1 MMQRFT
7 QLYRELDATTR
18 TTDKVAALVDYFR
31 TAEPADAA
39 WALALL
45 MGNKIPRTVNS
56 RQLRTW
62 LVEVTQLPEWL
73 INECYDAVGD
83 LSETIALLLPVPTET
98 ADMPLASIVN
108 ERIVA
113 LRGLPDEEQRA
124 LVLKTWSE
132 LAATERFLWHKL
144 LLGNFRIGVARTLV
158 ARALAVVAGIA
169 AEVMAHR
176 VMGRWQPTAADYQ
189 SLLSGEGRVDPG
201 QPYPFF
207 LAYALENPPET
218 LGPIDE
224 WQLEWKW
231 DGIRAQLIR
240 RAGETLLWTR
250 GEELV
255 TDRYPEIAA
264 IGDALPDG
272 TVLDGEVL
280 AWRGDD
286 PLPFGVLQQRIG
298 RKSVGAKLLHT
309 APVVFMAYDVLEI
322 GGIDLRPLPLSERR
336 EKLQLLAPS
345 PESNVSIPINDAR
358 ERVGVRAT
366 DFARDATANKETPA
380 LTPALSRNE
389 SNEIENS
396 LSGEGAT
403 DADASLRGAAN
414 RVEEISPIP
423 AALRLSPLVTANS
436 WDEVTQLRHA
446 ARDNLTEGLMLKKK
460 SAPYGV
466 GRTRGD
472 WWKWKSTPL
481 TIDAVLVYAQQ
492 GHGRR
497 ASLFTD
503 YTFAVWNEGELAP
516 IAKAY
521 SGLTDAEIREVDRF
535 IRAHTIDRYGP
546 VRTVEPLLVFE
557 LHFEGVQ
564 LSSRHRAGL
573 AVRFPR
579 IARWRTDKLPKDAD
593 TLETLRTL
601 AEQQANRANS
611 APELPPELLEPAK
624 KPRATKNTMKKKSK
638 HDPRQGL
645 LFE

>member
-1 MMQRFT
+1 MNPWALDTSLPFFLLTSSSFILSLQRFT

-18 TTDKVAALVDYFR
+18 TNDKVAALVDYFR
-31 TAEPADAA
+31 AAEPADAA
-39 WALALL
+39 WAIALL

-56 RQLRTW
+56 RQLRGW
-62 LVEVTQLPEWL
+62 LVEITQLPEWL
-73 INECYDAVGD
+73 IDECYDAVGD
-83 LSETIALLLPVPTET
+83 LSETIALLLPAATGT
-98 ADMPLASIVN
+98 TDLPLAMIVE

-124 LVLKTWSE
+124 LVLRTWSE
-132 LAATERFLWHKL
+132 LEVTERFLWHKL

-158 ARALAVVAGIA
+158 ARALAQVAGIA

-176 VMGRWQPTAADYQ
+176 LMGHWQPTPADYQ
-189 SLLSGEGRVDPG
+189 SLLSGEGRHDPG

-207 LAYALENPPET
+207 LAYALEVEPAT
-218 LGPIDE
+218 LGPIEE

-240 RAGETLLWTR
+240 RASQTLLWTR

-280 AWRGDD
+280 AWRGDE
-286 PLPFGVLQQRIG
+286 PLPFGILQQRIG

-309 APVVFMAYDVLEI
+309 APVVFMAYDVLELS
-322 GGIDLRPLPLSERR
+322 GEDLRPLPLSERR
-336 EKLQLLAPS
+336 VKL
-345 PESNVSIPINDAR
+345 ESL
-358 ERVGVRAT
+358 VRQT
-366 DFARDATANKETPA
+366 F
-380 LTPALSRNE
+380 LSD
-389 SNEIENS
+389 NS
-396 LSGEGAT
+396 QEA
-403 DADASLRGAAN
+403 AAN
-414 RVEEISPIP
+414 EENAPLRVAAKREEDISSSSSPIPNPESPIP
-423 AALRLSPLVTANS
+423 AAFRISPLVQASS
-436 WDEVTQLRHA
+436 WEEVIALRNA
-446 ARDNLTEGLMLKKK
+446 ARDNLTEGLMIKKRD
-460 SAPYGV
+460 AAYGV
-466 GRTRGD
+466 GRTRGE

-503 YTFAVWNEGELAP
+503 YTFAVWHEGELAP

-564 LSSRHRAGL
+564 LSTRHRAGL

-593 TLETLRTL
+593 TLETLRAL
-601 AEQQANRANS
+601 AEQQSNRANS
-611 APELPPELLEPAK
+611 APELPPELVEPAK
-624 KPRATKNTMKKKSK
+624 KVRVTKKKAK
-638 HDPRQGL
+638 FDPGQGM

>member
-1 MMQRFT
+1 MQRFT

-18 TTDKVAALVDYFR
+18 TNDKVAALVDYFR
-31 TAEPADAA
+31 AAEPADAA

-62 LVEVTQLPEWL
+62 LVEITQLPEWL
-73 INECYDAVGD
+73 IDECYDAVGD
-83 LSETIALLLPVPTET
+83 LSETIALLLPAATGKS
-98 ADMPLASIVN
+98 DLPLATIVE

-113 LRGLPDEEQRA
+113 LRGLSDEEQKA
-124 LVLKTWSE
+124 LVLRTWSE
-132 LAATERFLWHKL
+132 LEATERFLWHKL

-158 ARALAVVAGIA
+158 ARALAQVAGIA

-176 VMGRWQPTAADYQ
+176 LMGHWQPTPADYQ

-207 LAYALENPPET
+207 LAYALEVEPAT
-218 LGPIDE
+218 LGPIED

-240 RAGETLLWTR
+240 RAGQTLLWTR

-280 AWRGDD
+280 AWRGDE
-286 PLPFGVLQQRIG
+286 PLPFGILQQRIG

-309 APVVFMAYDVLEI
+309 APVVFMAYDVLEL
-322 GGIDLRPLPLSERR
+322 GGEDTRPLPLSERR
-336 EKLQLLAPS
+336 IKL
-345 PESNVSIPINDAR
+345 ESLVVGQAVPDSTSADEDNTPL
-358 ERVGVRAT
+358 RVGAIRLAEL
-366 DFARDATANKETPA
+366 TAF
-380 LTPALSRNE
+380 R
-389 SNEIENS
+389 I
-396 LSGEGAT
+396 
-403 DADASLRGAAN
+403 
-414 RVEEISPIP
+414 
-423 AALRLSPLVTANS
+423 SPLVTAAS

-446 ARDNLTEGLMLKKK
+446 ARDNLTEGLMIKKRA
-460 SAPYGV
+460 APYGV
-466 GRTRGD
+466 GRTRGE

-593 TLETLRTL
+593 TLATLRAL

-611 APELPPELLEPAK
+611 APELPPELMEPTK
-624 KPRATKNTMKKKSK
+624 KPRVKKEGVKKENTSKKRPKY
-638 HDPRQGL
+638 DPGQGM

>member
-1 MMQRFT
+1 MNPWALKFATSCLPVPCPLRNVQRFT

-18 TTDKVAALVDYFR
+18 TNDKVAALVDYFR
-31 TAEPADAA
+31 AADPADAA

-73 INECYDAVGD
+73 IDECYDAVGD
-83 LSETIALLLPVPTET
+83 LSETIALLLPAATGT
-98 ADMPLASIVN
+98 TDLPLAMIVE

-113 LRGLPDEEQRA
+113 LRGLSDEEQRA
-124 LVLKTWSE
+124 LVLRTWSE
-132 LAATERFLWHKL
+132 LQATERFLWHKL

-158 ARALAVVAGIA
+158 ARALAQVAGIA

-176 VMGRWQPTAADYQ
+176 LMGHWQPTPADYQ
-189 SLLSGEGRVDPG
+189 SLLSGEGRNDPG

-207 LAYALENPPET
+207 LAYALEVEPQT
-218 LGPIDE
+218 LGPIED

-240 RAGETLLWTR
+240 RAGQTLLWTR

-280 AWRGDD
+280 AWRGDE

-298 RKSVGAKLLHT
+298 RKSVGPKLLHT
-309 APVVFMAYDVLEI
+309 APVVFMAYDVLEL
-322 GGIDLRPLPLSERR
+322 GGEDMRPLPLVERR
-336 EKLQLLAPS
+336 VKL
-345 PESNVSIPINDAR
+345 ESLVRQAFLPDSVSEN
-358 ERVGVRAT
+358 
-366 DFARDATANKETPA
+366 
-380 LTPALSRNE
+380 
-389 SNEIENS
+389 IE
-396 LSGEGAT
+396 
-403 DADASLRGAAN
+403 DASLRVAAKQLAELTAF
-414 RVEEISPIP
+414 RV
-423 AALRLSPLVTANS
+423 SPLVTAAS
-436 WDEVTQLRHA
+436 WEEVIALRNA
-446 ARDNLTEGLMLKKK
+446 ARDNLTEGLMIKKK
-460 SAPYGV
+460 DAPYGV
-466 GRTRGD
+466 GRTRGE

-503 YTFAVWNEGELAP
+503 YTFAVWHEGELAP

-564 LSSRHRAGL
+564 LSTRHRAGL

-593 TLETLRTL
+593 TLETLRAL

-611 APELPPELLEPAK
+611 APELPPELIEPAK
-624 KPRATKNTMKKKSK
+624 KVRVSKKKPK
-638 HDPRQGL
+638 FDPGQGL